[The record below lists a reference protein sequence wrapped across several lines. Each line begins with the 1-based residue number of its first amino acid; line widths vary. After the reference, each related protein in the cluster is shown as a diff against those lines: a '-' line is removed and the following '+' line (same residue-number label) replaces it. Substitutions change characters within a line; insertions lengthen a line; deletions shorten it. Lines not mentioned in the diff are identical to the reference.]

1 MRRSYYAVII
11 FASIVSALIAE
22 AFIIWIH
29 GDSPFADMRRL
40 ILGAI
45 VWLVLIMIALLLIYF
60 MLKRLSD

>member
-1 MRRSYYAVII
+1 MRRSYFAVII
-11 FASIVSALIAE
+11 FASIVLALIAE
-22 AFIIWIH
+22 AFMIWIY
-29 GDSPFADMRRL
+29 GDSPLADMRRL